1 MKQKDRKGISALLA
15 GVLAF
20 ALLAG
25 CGDGGEKGPES
36 PATTPEASP
45 PAVTPSAEPEAEQ
58 GSWYELDGEMGILT
72 VRIPDKTPGFGWNFV
87 IGDDSVLEL
96 LTQETTEDT
105 WVASF
110 RALADGESQI
120 TFSYVRNDA
129 LNEARLLEVRC
140 AGGKVAEVTADGVV
154 DMDKTGEDDPEI
166 AGLRETNAL
175 LNVLNDHNAVT
186 CVSETW
192 DGENNLLYKTV
203 TQFTLNGG
211 RLWYDYEQYDAADQ
225 VTYCEAGYINDDV
238 PGALYMVE
246 IGGGKYMEICPPAEY
261 ETFIADQ
268 WLRRTAGDYELY
280 VESETEEAYGNT
292 TVTARRVNDITG
304 VCADVLY
311 FTETASG
318 LITGMEVTEY
328 SSEDPSQTV
337 SVTRSNIMYD
347 EPRLMEERAAFAVLF
362 PEDTCYLNL
371 VINPG
376 QADEEELS
384 FQVDKSTQ
392 VEFVSEEEY
401 ALFYDYTCE
410 QPMDWIDVGQN
421 KLTVY
426 AVLQ

>member
-1 MKQKDRKGISALLA
+1 MRYWQDAETGAKRGRRALRQRRKP
-15 GVLAF
+15 V
-20 ALLAG
+20 
-25 CGDGGEKGPES
+25 
-36 PATTPEASP
+36 P

-175 LNVLNDHNAVT
+175 LNVLKDHSAVT

-192 DGENNLLYKTV
+192 DGENNWLYKTV

-246 IGGGKYMEICPPAEY
+246 IGGSKYMEICPPAEY

-292 TVTARRVNDITG
+292 TVTARRVNDVTG

-376 QADEEELS
+376 QAGEELA

-401 ALFYDYTCE
+401 ALFYDYACE

>member
-1 MKQKDRKGISALLA
+1 
-15 GVLAF
+15 
-20 ALLAG
+20 
-25 CGDGGEKGPES
+25 
-36 PATTPEASP
+36 
-45 PAVTPSAEPEAEQ
+45 
-58 GSWYELDGEMGILT
+58 MGILT

-175 LNVLNDHNAVT
+175 LNVLKDHSAVT

-192 DGENNLLYKTV
+192 DGENNWLYKTV

-246 IGGGKYMEICPPAEY
+246 IGGSKYMEICPPAEY

-292 TVTARRVNDITG
+292 TVTARRVNDVTG

-401 ALFYDYTCE
+401 ALFYDYACE

>member
-15 GVLAF
+15 GVLAL

-36 PATTPEASP
+36 PATTPEAS
-45 PAVTPSAEPEAEQ
+45 PSAEPEAEQ

-140 AGGKVAEVTADGVV
+140 AGGKVAEVTADDVV

-192 DGENNLLYKTV
+192 DGENNWLYKTV

-246 IGGGKYMEICPPAEY
+246 IGGSKYMEICPPAEY

-292 TVTARRVNDITG
+292 TVTARRVNDVTG

-401 ALFYDYTCE
+401 ALFYDYACE

>member
-15 GVLAF
+15 GVLAL

-25 CGDGGEKGPES
+25 CVDWGEKGPES
-36 PATTPEASP
+36 PATTPEAS
-45 PAVTPSAEPEAEQ
+45 PSAEPEAEQ

-140 AGGKVAEVTADGVV
+140 AGGKVAEGTADDVV

-175 LNVLNDHNAVT
+175 LNVLKDHSAVT

-192 DGENNLLYKTV
+192 DGENNWLYKTV

-246 IGGGKYMEICPPAEY
+246 IGGGKYMEIYPPAEY

-292 TVTARRVNDITG
+292 TVTARRVNDVTG

-392 VEFVSEEEY
+392 VEFVSEDEY
-401 ALFYDYTCE
+401 ALFYDYACE
-410 QPMDWIDVGQN
+410 PVSYTH
-421 KLTVY
+421 LTLPTILLV
-426 AVLQ
+426 

>member
-1 MKQKDRKGISALLA
+1 MKQTDRKGIYALLA

-25 CGDGGEKGPES
+25 CGDWGEKGPES
-36 PATTPEASP
+36 PATTPEAS
-45 PAVTPSAEPEAEQ
+45 PSAEPEAEQ

-175 LNVLNDHNAVT
+175 LNVLKDHSAVT

-192 DGENNLLYKTV
+192 DGENNWLYKTV

-246 IGGGKYMEICPPAEY
+246 AGGGKYMEICPPAEY

-292 TVTARRVNDITG
+292 TVTARRVNDVTG

-401 ALFYDYTCE
+401 ALFYDYACE

>member
-1 MKQKDRKGISALLA
+1 MKQTDRKGISALLA

-36 PATTPEASP
+36 PSEAPEAST
-45 PAVTPSAEPEAEQ
+45 PAATASAEPEAEQ

-72 VRIPDKTPGFGWNFV
+72 VRIPDKTSGFGWNFV

-175 LNVLNDHNAVT
+175 LNVLKDHSAVT

-192 DGENNLLYKTV
+192 DGENNWLYKTI

-246 IGGGKYMEICPPAEY
+246 IGGSKYMEICPPAEY

-292 TVTARRVNDITG
+292 TVTARRVNDVTG

-376 QADEEELS
+376 QAGEELA

-401 ALFYDYTCE
+401 ALFYDYACE

>member
-1 MKQKDRKGISALLA
+1 MKQTDRKGISALLA
-15 GVLAF
+15 GVLAV

-36 PATTPEASP
+36 PATTPEAST
-45 PAVTPSAEPEAEQ
+45 PAATASAEPEAEQ

-175 LNVLNDHNAVT
+175 LNVLKDHSAVT

-192 DGENNLLYKTV
+192 DGENNWLYKTV

-246 IGGGKYMEICPPAEY
+246 IGGSKYMEICPPAEY

-292 TVTARRVNDITG
+292 TVTARRVNDVTG

-328 SSEDPSQTV
+328 NSEDPSQTV

-376 QADEEELS
+376 QAGEELA

-401 ALFYDYTCE
+401 ALFYDYACE

>member
-1 MKQKDRKGISALLA
+1 MKQKNRKGISALLA

-45 PAVTPSAEPEAEQ
+45 PAVTPSAEPEVEQ

-72 VRIPDKTPGFGWNFV
+72 VRLPDQTPGFGWNFV

-154 DMDKTGEDDPEI
+154 DMDKTGADDPEI

-175 LNVLNDHNAVT
+175 LNVLKDHSAVT

-192 DGENNLLYKTV
+192 DGENNWLYKTV

-246 IGGGKYMEICPPAEY
+246 IGGSKYMEICPPAEY
-261 ETFIADQ
+261 EIFIADQ

-292 TVTARRVNDITG
+292 TVTARRVNDVTG

-376 QADEEELS
+376 QAGEELA

-401 ALFYDYTCE
+401 ALFYDHACE

>member
-1 MKQKDRKGISALLA
+1 MKQTDRKGIAALLA

-129 LNEARLLEVRC
+129 VNEARLLEVRC
-140 AGGKVAEVTADGVV
+140 VGGKVAEVTADGVV

-192 DGENNLLYKTV
+192 DGENNWLYKTV

-246 IGGGKYMEICPPAEY
+246 IGGSKYMEICPPAEY

-280 VESETEEAYGNT
+280 VESETEEEYGNT
-292 TVTARRVNDITG
+292 TVTARRANGITG

-311 FTETASG
+311 FTETVTG

-347 EPRLMEERAAFAVLF
+347 EPRLMEERAAMEILF
-362 PEDTCYLNL
+362 PEDACYLNV
-371 VINPG
+371 VINSG

-384 FQVDKSTQ
+384 FQVDKATQ
-392 VEFVSEEEY
+392 VEFVSEEDY
-401 ALFYDYTCE
+401 GLFYDYACE
-410 QPMDWIDVGQN
+410 EPMDWIDVGQN

-426 AVLQ
+426 VVSQ

>member
-15 GVLAF
+15 GVLAL

-25 CGDGGEKGPES
+25 CVDWGEKGPES
-36 PATTPEASP
+36 PATTPEAS
-45 PAVTPSAEPEAEQ
+45 PSAEPEAEQ

-140 AGGKVAEVTADGVV
+140 AGGKVAEGTADDVV

-175 LNVLNDHNAVT
+175 LNVLKDHSAVT

-192 DGENNLLYKTV
+192 DGENNWLYKTV

-246 IGGGKYMEICPPAEY
+246 IGGGKYMEIYPPAEY

-292 TVTARRVNDITG
+292 TVTARRVNDVTG

-392 VEFVSEEEY
+392 VEFVSEDEY
-401 ALFYDYTCE
+401 ALFYDYACE

-426 AVLQ
+426 VVSQ